1 MKKSIFL
8 LVVISL
14 FLPLFSFATIG
25 VGVLT
30 GKIVVDQELK
40 PGVIYNLPDLVV
52 SNSGDEVS
60 DYSVTIQHREKQ
72 PELRP
77 AKEWFDFEPKKF
89 NLEPGKTQVV
99 HIRLTLPVTGAKP
112 GDYFALVQAYPVK
125 NAVETAG
132 ATISVAAA
140 AKLYFTVSNGN
151 IFIASYYRVVS
162 FFETY
167 SPWSFIGGGVILLI
181 ILILL
186 LRHFVSFNIGVK
198 VKKK

>member
-8 LVVISL
+8 LVMTSL
-14 FLPLFSFATIG
+14 FFPLFSLATIG

-52 SNSGDEVS
+52 VNSGDESS
-60 DYSVTIQHREKQ
+60 DYSVTIQHRENQ

-77 AKEWFDFEPKKF
+77 GKEWFDFEPKKF

-99 HIRLTLPVTGAKP
+99 NIRLTLPVTGAKP

-125 NAVETAG
+125 SAVETAG

-140 AKLYFTVSNGN
+140 AKLYFTVSSGN
-151 IFIASYYRVVS
+151 ILVASYYRIVS

-167 SPWSFIGGGVILLI
+167 APWSFIVSGALVLLV
-181 ILILL
+181 LILL
-186 LRHFVSFNIGVK
+186 LRRFVSFNIGVK

>member
-8 LVVISL
+8 LVALSL
-14 FLPLFSFATIG
+14 FFPLFSLATIG

-30 GKIVVDQELK
+30 GKIVVDQELN

-52 SNSGDEVS
+52 VNSGDEAS
-60 DYSVTIQHREKQ
+60 DYSVTIQHRENQ
-72 PELRP
+72 PELKP
-77 AKEWFDFEPKKF
+77 GKDWFSFEPKQF
-89 NLEPGKTQVV
+89 HLEPGKTQVV
-99 HIRLTLPVTGAKP
+99 NIRLTLPVTGAKP

-125 NAVETAG
+125 SAVETAG

-140 AKLYFTVSNGN
+140 AKLYFTVSSGN

-167 SPWSFIGGGVILLI
+167 SPWSFIVTGILAFIVLV
-181 ILILL
+181 LV
-186 LRHFVSFNIGVK
+186 LRRFVSFNIGVK